1 MTCEHAFSPSTQVA
15 AMPSVARELPLDQP
29 LYVTAELIEHR
40 RNILR
45 YARSFPP
52 GSERNNHRQVA
63 LLFRALFDNKDW
75 LDTHTVEG
83 SGA

>member
-1 MTCEHAFSPSTQVA
+1 
-15 AMPSVARELPLDQP
+15 MPSIPREPP
-29 LYVTAELIEHR
+29 LYITAELIEHR
-40 RNILR
+40 RSILR

-63 LLFRALFDNKDW
+63 LLFRALFNSKDW

-83 SGA
+83 FGNKRDRDLARLDEKGASPIT

>member
-1 MTCEHAFSPSTQVA
+1 
-15 AMPSVARELPLDQP
+15 MPSVACELPLDQP
-29 LYVTAELIEHR
+29 LYLRAVLIEHR

-63 LLFRALFDNKDW
+63 LLFRALFHNKDW

-83 SGA
+83 SGS